1 MLLQNFP
8 FFLSEYSSLS
18 QKLIISFYN
27 YEMSIALSFMS
38 DPLFF
43 HMQLE
48 PKGLF
53 KAQREFT
60 TVLVWV
66 SDAMDK
72 SKTHEIH

>member
-1 MLLQNFP
+1 MRCPLHY
-8 FFLSEYSSLS
+8 LSWVT
-18 QKLIISFYN
+18 
-27 YEMSIALSFMS
+27 
-38 DPLFF
+38 LFVF

-53 KAQREFT
+53 KAQGEFT
-60 TVLVWV
+60 TVLVWI